1 MGSAV
6 EGGGAAEPPPQ
17 ARLPHLSDGEDALAA
32 GHHAVPLVVQQVHEA
47 G

>member
-6 EGGGAAEPPPQ
+6 EGGGSSRAPPSG
-17 ARLPHLSDGEDALAA
+17 RLPHLSDGEDALAA